1 MIMQHAHIHGTF
13 PAVLQDLKESL
24 YGIPADS
31 HIPGKIVAGAC
42 GNEAEPGPFKIPDA
56 LDRFIDRP
64 VSTQDDEMHRLP
76 APVRAALRRT
86 TLPCAEL
93 CCTELC
99 CAALRQFCGKAFHIA
114 RFPGKMYLIRDPSL
128 FQRLFHKLPVP
139 PAPPG
144 AGGGIDQKMIHMRIP
159 LFGAGRRQRHAFRP
173 FFCIVANEKTP
184 VKGKWKSAVFK
195 RGKLCYNLPAQFH
208 TVTCR
213 IRGGTAQAVLFE
225 DEMPSL
231 AAGMEEG
238 MYSLDEV
245 RKADPEIAQAI
256 VDEQERQNSHIELIA
271 SENWVS
277 KAVMAAMGSPLTN
290 KYAEG
295 YPGKRY
301 YGGCQCVDVAEDLA
315 RERAKEL
322 FGCEYANVQ
331 PHSGAQANM
340 AVMFAMLTPG
350 DTVMGMNLD
359 HGGHLTHGSPVNM
372 SGKYFHIV
380 PYGVNDEGVIDYDN
394 VLSIAKECRPK
405 LIIAGASAYART
417 IDFKRFRE
425 IADEVGAY
433 LMVDMAH
440 IAGLVA
446 AGLHP
451 SPIPYAHVTTT
462 TTHKTLRGPRGGMIL
477 SSNEVNEKF
486 NFNKA
491 VFPGIQG
498 GPLMHVIAAKAVCFK
513 EALQPEFKEYQ
524 AQIIKNTKALCEG
537 LQKRGIK
544 IVSGGTDN
552 HLILV
557 DLTEKDVSG
566 KELEKRLDDAHITCN
581 KNTIPNDPRSPFVT
595 SGVRLGTP
603 AVTTRGMNEADMDK
617 IAGIIAMVIESEDNI
632 EAARKL
638 TAELTEKYPLC

>member
-1 MIMQHAHIHGTF
+1 MYDF
-13 PAVLQDLKESL
+13 
-24 YGIPADS
+24 
-31 HIPGKIVAGAC
+31 
-42 GNEAEPGPFKIPDA
+42 
-56 LDRFIDRP
+56 
-64 VSTQDDEMHRLP
+64 DEI
-76 APVRAALRRT
+76 RT
-86 TLPCAEL
+86 T
-93 CCTELC
+93 
-99 CAALRQFCGKAFHIA
+99 
-114 RFPGKMYLIRDPSL
+114 
-128 FQRLFHKLPVP
+128 
-139 PAPPG
+139 
-144 AGGGIDQKMIHMRIP
+144 
-159 LFGAGRRQRHAFRP
+159 
-173 FFCIVANEKTP
+173 
-184 VKGKWKSAVFK
+184 
-195 RGKLCYNLPAQFH
+195 
-208 TVTCR
+208 
-213 IRGGTAQAVLFE
+213 
-225 DEMPSL
+225 
-231 AAGMEEG
+231 
-238 MYSLDEV
+238 
-245 RKADPEIAQAI
+245 DPEIADVIKA
-256 VDEQERQNSHIELIA
+256 EMERQNSHIELIA

-315 RERAKEL
+315 RERAREL
-322 FGCEYANVQ
+322 FGCEYVNVQ

-340 AVMFAMLTPG
+340 AVFFAILQPG
-350 DTVMGMNLD
+350 DTYMGMNLD

-372 SGKYFHIV
+372 SGKYFHVV
-380 PYGVNDEGVIDYDN
+380 PYGVNDEGVIDYDR
-394 VLSIAKECRPK
+394 VLEIAKECRPK
-405 LIIAGASAYART
+405 MIVAGASAYART

-477 SSNEVNEKF
+477 SSNEMNEKF

-524 AQIIKNTKALCEG
+524 KQVVRNAKALCEG
-537 LQKRGIK
+537 LKKRGVK
-544 IVSGGTDN
+544 IVSGDTDN
-552 HLILV
+552 HLMLV
-557 DLTEKDVSG
+557 DLTEKNVSG

-603 AVTTRGMNEADMDK
+603 AVTTRGMNEEDMDK
-617 IAGIIAMVIESEDNI
+617 IAEIIAMVIESEDNV
-632 EAARKL
+632 ETGRKIA
-638 TAELTEKYPLC
+638 AELTEKYPLC